1 LCHLAVECS
10 YIYFRFFLEINSK
23 NTGDKLLRM
32 IFINSTST
40 VRIHQRTNHSSI
52 DGGKGAW
59 IDFDNDPVRL
69 TFISQVG
76 YVQVIQCTKLTL
88 ITKYWLVSGTD
99 SSVILLKYRQTKTK
113 AKLKL
118 YIHVNTY
125 VFAYINSKI
134 RCLYLYVVRLQ
145 MGSNA
150 IGNLYNFC

>member
-1 LCHLAVECS
+1 
-10 YIYFRFFLEINSK
+10 
-23 NTGDKLLRM
+23 M

-99 SSVILLKYRQTKTK
+99 SSVILLKYRQ
-113 AKLKL
+113 
-118 YIHVNTY
+118 NQ
-125 VFAYINSKI
+125 NQSKI
-134 RCLYLYVVRLQ
+134 KTLYTCPYLCFCLYKLEDLLFILVCSKASDGFQ
-145 MGSNA
+145 
-150 IGNLYNFC
+150 CHW

>member
-1 LCHLAVECS
+1 MCHLAVECS

-76 YVQVIQCTKLTL
+76 YVQVIQCTKLTP

-99 SSVILLKYRQTKTK
+99 SRVILLKYRQNQNQSKNKT
-113 AKLKL
+113 L
-118 YIHVNTY
+118 YICPY
-125 VFAYINSKI
+125 LCF
-134 RCLYLYVVRLQ
+134 CLYKLEDPLFILVCSKASDGFQ
-145 MGSNA
+145 
-150 IGNLYNFC
+150 